1 VKFALPAAVFFVFS
15 AVAIA
20 PVNAQAPASPSG
32 ASRTSSSL
40 QTSPFLGGVPT
51 GTATAEPIPL
61 TILGVITRALEHNLG
76 LLNAEEGVAHAHGT
90 KWTALADLLPN
101 VGGKVSENRQK
112 VNLAAFGFP
121 LPPGVPPLVGPFN
134 VFDAR
139 VNVTQTIFDLRA
151 INASRAENHN
161 LAAAELNVKT
171 ARDLVVLVSAN
182 LYLESLAA
190 TARVQSAQAQL
201 QTAQA
206 IFDQATRLK
215 ESGIVA
221 GIEVLRAEVQLG
233 TDKQRVTASENELA
247 KTKLQLARVMGLPP
261 GQAFTISED
270 IPLAPFPEITLEQAL
285 ERAYKSRPDYLA
297 AQERVA
303 AAESER
309 SAAAGEWLPSV
320 RVNAD
325 YGRIGLTPA
334 DSEATY
340 SLAGTLNIP
349 IFNGGRTKGR
359 IIQADSDLRA
369 RQSELADLKA
379 GIDYDIRSAFLDLN
393 SSTEQLEVA
402 TRSRDLAGQ
411 QLTQARD
418 RFAAGVASNIEV
430 VQAQEAVATASEQY
444 IGAFYNFNVAKALLA
459 RDLGAA
465 EDMARQFLGGVR

>member
-1 VKFALPAAVFFVFS
+1 M
-15 AVAIA
+15 
-20 PVNAQAPASPSG
+20 
-32 ASRTSSSL
+32 
-40 QTSPFLGGVPT
+40 
-51 GTATAEPIPL
+51 
-61 TILGVITRALEHNLG
+61 RALNL
-76 LLNAEEGVAHAHGT
+76 
-90 KWTALADLLPN
+90 
-101 VGGKVSENRQK
+101 S
-112 VNLAAFGFP
+112 
-121 LPPGVPPLVGPFN
+121 
-134 VFDAR
+134 
-139 VNVTQTIFDLRA
+139 QTIFDLRA
-151 INASRAENHN
+151 INASRAEDHY

-182 LYLESLAA
+182 LYLQSLAA
-190 TARVQSAQAQL
+190 AARVQSAQAQL

-233 TDKQRVTASENELA
+233 TDKQRVTAVENELQ
-247 KTKLQLARVMGLPP
+247 KTKLQLARVIGLPP
-261 GQAFTISED
+261 GQAFTLSED
-270 IPLAPFPEITLEQAL
+270 IPFAPFPEITLEQAL

-309 SAAAGEWLPSV
+309 SAAAGEWLPSLK
-320 RVNAD
+320 VNAD

-340 SLAGTLNIP
+340 SLAGVLSIP

-418 RFAAGVASNIEV
+418 RFAAESPATLKWFKRRRRSRPPASSTSGPS
-430 VQAQEAVATASEQY
+430 TASTSRRRCSPATLALRKTWPVSFSE
-444 IGAFYNFNVAKALLA
+444 AFANGRFDRDTILYQLGPVPRHRGRGDPPCRGCWSLVVVEPGQGIDRRCAGRCA
-459 RDLGAA
+459 RDADCFTYWRHGA
-465 EDMARQFLGGVR
+465 EGVG

>member
-1 VKFALPAAVFFVFS
+1 M
-15 AVAIA
+15 
-20 PVNAQAPASPSG
+20 
-32 ASRTSSSL
+32 
-40 QTSPFLGGVPT
+40 
-51 GTATAEPIPL
+51 
-61 TILGVITRALEHNLG
+61 NL
-76 LLNAEEGVAHAHGT
+76 
-90 KWTALADLLPN
+90 
-101 VGGKVSENRQK
+101 
-112 VNLAAFGFP
+112 
-121 LPPGVPPLVGPFN
+121 
-134 VFDAR
+134 
-139 VNVTQTIFDLRA
+139 TQTIFDLRA
-151 INASRAENHN
+151 INASRAESHN
-161 LAAAELNVKT
+161 LAAAELNVKS

-182 LYLESLAA
+182 LYLQSLAA
-190 TARVQSAQAQL
+190 AARVQSARAQL

-233 TDKQRVTASENELA
+233 TDRQRVTMVENDLE
-247 KTKLQLARVMGLPP
+247 KTKLQLARVIGLPP
-261 GQAFTISED
+261 GQAFTLSED
-270 IPLAPFPEITLEQAL
+270 IPFAPFPEITLEQAL

-309 SAAAGEWLPSV
+309 SAAAGEWLPSL

-359 IIQADSDLRA
+359 IIQAESDLRL

-379 GIDYDIRSAFLDLN
+379 GIDYDIRSAFLDLR

-402 TRSRDLAGQ
+402 TRSRDWQDSSSRRHATGSPRVWPATLKWF
-411 QLTQARD
+411 R
-418 RFAAGVASNIEV
+418 RRRRSRPPASSTSGPS
-430 VQAQEAVATASEQY
+430 TASTSRRRCSPATLALRKTWPVSFSEAFANGRFDRDTVLFCQLGPIPRHRRCGGPPGRGRRPVVVAEPGKGIDRRCAGGCAHDTDCVTY
-444 IGAFYNFNVAKALLA
+444 WRHGA
-459 RDLGAA
+459 
-465 EDMARQFLGGVR
+465 EGVG